1 MRIAFYGAA
10 HEVTGSCTV
19 ISAGGKNILIDCGME
34 QGPDIY
40 ENGQLRYEIT
50 RIPGG
55 NTAAD
60 VTVEISRSADD
71 YSISYDNM
79 GGLIVSMSY

>member
-1 MRIAFYGAA
+1 MEEYVEYLVLHPHIA
-10 HEVTGSCTV
+10 
-19 ISAGGKNILIDCGME
+19 
-34 QGPDIY
+34 IY

-60 VTVEISRSADD
+60 VTVEISRSAND